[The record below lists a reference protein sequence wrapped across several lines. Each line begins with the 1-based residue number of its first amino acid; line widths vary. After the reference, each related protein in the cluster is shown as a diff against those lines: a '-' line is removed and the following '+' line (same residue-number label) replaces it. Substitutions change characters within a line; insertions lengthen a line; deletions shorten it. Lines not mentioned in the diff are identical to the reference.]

1 MDRAA
6 AIPSAWL
13 GQTKH
18 PASSFSANCGVKV
31 LGISAR
37 RVVFR
42 TVGMPWEDLAV
53 ARVVA
58 E

>member
-1 MDRAA
+1 M
-6 AIPSAWL
+6 
-13 GQTKH
+13 
-18 PASSFSANCGVKV
+18 

-37 RVVFR
+37 RVVFK